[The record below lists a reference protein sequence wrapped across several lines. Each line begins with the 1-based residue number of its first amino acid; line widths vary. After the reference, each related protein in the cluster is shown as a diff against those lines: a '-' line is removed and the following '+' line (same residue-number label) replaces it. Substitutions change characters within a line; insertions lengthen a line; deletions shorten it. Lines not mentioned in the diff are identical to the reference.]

1 MDALY
6 HKQKLF
12 INVNFNRTFLLE
24 VSTVSFILKIPA
36 DSLAGDFLQLES

>member
-1 MDALY
+1 MDALF

-24 VSTVSFILKIPA
+24 VSAVSFILNISA
-36 DSLAGDFLQLES
+36 DSLAGDFLRLES